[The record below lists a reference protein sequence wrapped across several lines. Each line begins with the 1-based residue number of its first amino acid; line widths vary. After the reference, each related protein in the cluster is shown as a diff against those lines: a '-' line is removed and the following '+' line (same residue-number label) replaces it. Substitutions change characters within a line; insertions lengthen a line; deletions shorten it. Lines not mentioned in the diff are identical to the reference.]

1 MTNPRPERNPV
12 YWFYGSASVA
22 FGIKN
27 NAFSYLLLIFA
38 TQVLGISGY
47 WAAAALAIAMIWDAI
62 TDLPI
67 GHWSDKMQSR
77 LGRRHPF
84 MYVGLVVLPLSFY
97 ALFNPIIELDEFNRW
112 GYILVAAI
120 LIRTGTTLVEVP
132 SVALL
137 PDLVKD
143 YDERNQ
149 WLVLRHAFGWY
160 GGNGIHVINMG
171 LWVGA
176 YGVAEQNGYS
186 IFGIVGALVI
196 AASTAISSLGTQKA
210 ASAMLPPTESF
221 RFREIWYEIKQIGQS
236 VKNANFFWLF
246 IFSLVVGAA
255 GGMSNALY
263 LYNVTY
269 FFAFTG
275 PQIAVTGIFVF
286 ASPAISYWLAPTL
299 GRTLGKKNAAISALF
314 AAIFLYPIPYILTLT
329 GYWPPSG
336 SWESLIIYSVFVSVE
351 VTGFIVGGVM
361 IDSMMADVVEDSEV
375 QTTRR
380 SEGLFYAARSFASK
394 AISAL
399 GIILA
404 GSIVSMVGLDGIK
417 ATADMT
423 DTMRID
429 LASFFLPLYCG
440 LYFLAMY
447 LISKYRI
454 DRDTHN
460 ANLET
465 LNKST
470 SAP

>member
-1 MTNPRPERNPV
+1 
-12 YWFYGSASVA
+12 
-22 FGIKN
+22 
-27 NAFSYLLLIFA
+27 
-38 TQVLGISGY
+38 
-47 WAAAALAIAMIWDAI
+47 
-62 TDLPI
+62 
-67 GHWSDKMQSR
+67 
-77 LGRRHPF
+77 
-84 MYVGLVVLPLSFY
+84 
-97 ALFNPIIELDEFNRW
+97 
-112 GYILVAAI
+112 
-120 LIRTGTTLVEVP
+120 
-132 SVALL
+132 
-137 PDLVKD
+137 
-143 YDERNQ
+143 
-149 WLVLRHAFGWY
+149 
-160 GGNGIHVINMG
+160 
-171 LWVGA
+171 
-176 YGVAEQNGYS
+176 
-186 IFGIVGALVI
+186 
-196 AASTAISSLGTQKA
+196 
-210 ASAMLPPTESF
+210 MLPPTESF

-336 SWESLIIYSVFVSVE
+336 SWESLIIYSVFVSIE